1 MTTPPEKAP
10 DAVAST
16 STATEEND
24 DDTDNE
30 LISAYVDVSSDYDSD
45 NDETCKSS
53 AATMKFAISTAAF
66 HANSTHAATAGA
78 QSSTLNLNATLQPSA
93 SKTNPWQPNVCEYE
107 ETTPQCRLRVKR
119 DIMDI
124 LNDPPPGVY
133 VAPAEHNITVM
144 DALVLGPDDTPYE
157 GGFFHFVIQCP
168 PDYPIQPPRVR
179 FMTTGYGCVRFNPN
193 LYECGKVCLSILG
206 TWTGPAW
213 TPAQC
218 IASVLLSIQSLLSEN
233 PYHNEP
239 GYETERR
246 PGDSKR
252 YNLIVQHETIR
263 VAVCDAIEAC
273 LNGSS
278 TCPAPLRE
286 VMLKTF
292 PYYYDK
298 YEAIVVSNEDL
309 TGMFMEDPFGAKRG
323 QFQYKTLLK
332 RLQALKGRVQEWLKA
347 TRERSE

>member
-30 LISAYVDVSSDYDSD
+30 LISAYVDVSSDYESD
-45 NDETCKSS
+45 NDETGKSS
-53 AATMKFAISTAAF
+53 AAAMKFAISTAAF
-66 HANSTHAATAGA
+66 HAKSTDAATASA
-78 QSSTLNLNATLQPSA
+78 HSSALNLNATLQPSA

-107 ETTPQCRLRVKR
+107 ETMPQCRLRSSVTSWTSSTTRRGSVRRAGGAQYHR
-119 DIMDI
+119 DGRSATTRSLHDHR
-124 LNDPPPGVY
+124 LRLR
-133 VAPAEHNITVM
+133 
-144 DALVLGPDDTPYE
+144 AL
-157 GGFFHFVIQCP
+157 
-168 PDYPIQPPRVR
+168 QPEPVRV
-179 FMTTGYGCVRFNPN
+179 C
-193 LYECGKVCLSILG
+193 KVCLSILG

-213 TPAQC
+213 SPAQC
-218 IASVLLSIQSLLSEN
+218 IASVLLSIQSLLCEN

-246 PGDSKR
+246 PGDFKR

-263 VAVCDAIEAC
+263 VSVCDAIEAC

-292 PYYYDK
+292 PDYYDK
-298 YEAIVVSNEDL
+298 YEAVVVSNKDL
-309 TGMFMEDPFGAKRG
+309 TGMFMEDPVGAKRG

>member
-30 LISAYVDVSSDYDSD
+30 LISAYVDVSRDYKSD
-45 NDETCKSS
+45 NNETGKSS
-53 AATMKFAISTAAF
+53 AAAMKFAISTAAF
-66 HANSTHAATAGA
+66 HAKSTDASTAGA
-78 QSSTLNLNATLQPSA
+78 HSSALNLNATLQPSA
-93 SKTNPWQPNVCEYE
+93 SKTNSWQPNVCEYE

-119 DIMDI
+119 DIMDL

-213 TPAQC
+213 SPAQC
-218 IASVLLSIQSLLSEN
+218 IASVLLSIQSLLCEN

-246 PGDSKR
+246 PG
-252 YNLIVQHETIR
+252 
-263 VAVCDAIEAC
+263 
-273 LNGSS
+273 G
-278 TCPAPLRE
+278 
-286 VMLKTF
+286 
-292 PYYYDK
+292 
-298 YEAIVVSNEDL
+298 
-309 TGMFMEDPFGAKRG
+309 
-323 QFQYKTLLK
+323 
-332 RLQALKGRVQEWLKA
+332 LQAVQPHRAARDNPRGRV
-347 TRERSE
+347 